1 MKSCVRHLVLVVVA
15 LAITIAS
22 SACDKFVSPPV
33 PTLDGIHDGLLDD
46 PSQPVVIQFT
56 HPVNPATLR
65 VKIVKFEPDATGL
78 LADELGDPTV
88 DLHPLFAHDPDADN
102 VDVNGKGE
110 LSSDALSFTITLP
123 ARLPVG
129 PKLAVLVEPGLAS
142 TSGESTAVRKRL
154 LFTYGINCKGGTGS
168 MAFASGVYFFLLD
181 VEQPLG
187 VQIKLFASI
196 EVDPKTGIFRGQFT
210 RAGRIEDPNRCA
222 PACTNGDVCQ
232 TVPAPQM
239 CVKPSTRA
247 GTTDEYVDFF
257 ADPSPPVGYTLTAT
271 GCALDETGGQI
282 GFTTA
287 PANLVVQQ
295 PAVSVNGLVIIAS
308 FAPDSS
314 GVLRATGG
322 ITGDDIV
329 LKTGANESHLGS
341 GHGTIAA
348 RFIPADKAPP
358 VPPPPPA
365 STH

>member
-1 MKSCVRHLVLVVVA
+1 MRFLFLFLVVAIVLV
-15 LAITIAS
+15 AS

-33 PTLDGIHDGLLDD
+33 PTLGGIHDGLLDD
-46 PSQPVVIQFT
+46 PSQPIVLQFT

-65 VKIVKFEPDATGL
+65 LKIVKFDPDANGL

-88 DLHPLFAHDPDADN
+88 DLHAFYTHDPDGEN
-102 VDVNGKGE
+102 VDVGGKGE
-110 LSSDALSFTITLP
+110 LSSDGHFFTITLP

-154 LFTYGINCKGGTGS
+154 LFTYGINCAGGTGS

-181 VEQPLG
+181 VEQPIG

-210 RAGRIEDPNRCA
+210 RAGRIADPNRCT
-222 PACTNGDVCQ
+222 PACKDGNVCQ
-232 TVPAPQM
+232 TVPGPSM
-239 CVKPSTRA
+239 CVLPSTRA
-247 GTTDEYVDFF
+247 GTTDEFVDFF
-257 ADPSPPVGYTLTAT
+257 ADPTPPVGYTLTAT
-271 GCALDETGGQI
+271 GCALDETRGEI
-282 GFTTA
+282 AFTTA
-287 PANLVVQQ
+287 PADLVVQQ

-329 LKTGANESHLGS
+329 FGTSHLGS

-348 RFIPADKAPP
+348 RFIPADKAPM

-365 STH
+365 SKH